1 MTYNPN
7 TLAAIP
13 PHHPLDWDKIRSIS
27 IDPVDDPL
35 IQITDLNRQNLI
47 LQPYYYQQ
55 QILGATPEFHI
66 RKSVLNKLHYA
77 STLLPSGLRLKLL
90 DAWRPRT
97 LQAALVDSFNADIEL
112 RYPAHTPEEKQKILA
127 LFVSPPSANP
137 YQPSPHMTGGSV
149 DVTLCD
155 EHGQSLDLGTD
166 FDAPVDESWTT
177 AFEPYPEHPAHRHR
191 RILYWAM
198 INAGFTNL
206 PSEWWHFDYGNQL
219 WAYFKQQPKAYY
231 LGIAE

>member
-13 PHHPLDWDKIRSIS
+13 PNYPLDWDKIKNIP
-27 IDPVDDPL
+27 IDAVNDPL
-35 IQITDLNRQNLI
+35 IQITSENSQHLVLK
-47 LQPYYYQQ
+47 PYYYQQ
-55 QILGATPEFHI
+55 QILGATPNFYI
-66 RKSVLNKLHYA
+66 RKNVLNKLLYA
-77 STLLPSGLRLKLL
+77 ASLLPNGLRLMLL

-97 LQAALVDSFNADIEL
+97 LQAALVESFNADIES
-112 RYPAHTPEEKQKILA
+112 RYPSHTPEEKQKILS
-127 LFVSPPSANP
+127 LFVSPPSNDP

-155 EHGQSLDLGTD
+155 ESGIPLDLGTD

-177 AFEPYPEHPAHRHR
+177 AFEPYPEHAAHRHR

-198 INAGFTNL
+198 VNAGFTNL

-219 WAYFKQQPKAYY
+219 WAYFKQQPEAYY
-231 LGIAE
+231 LGVAE